1 MLVVSVKGTVG
12 ACMRV
17 RVRACVYM
25 CKFVV
30 AFSASVIIG
39 LKSDDSN
46 EHWKADWQMKMI
58 TQLE

>member
-1 MLVVSVKGTVG
+1 MSVKRTVG
-12 ACMRV
+12 ACVRA

-25 CKFVV
+25 CKLVV

-58 TQLE
+58 TKLE